1 MDMTLGLAWFENRLA
16 GNEVWRI
23 LAWAASLLAAYLAGM
38 TLRYYLRHGAAVMHR
53 RGREL
58 ASLVMGAMAR
68 AAVFASLA
76 VALKGGMHLL
86 VMTDKV
92 TTVLAT
98 ATSLLLVAAT
108 AYVLYCMVDVLSGA
122 MQRAAARTDSKLD
135 DMLVPI
141 VRRTLQITVVV
152 LALIQMAT
160 ILSDKPLTSL
170 LAGLG
175 VGGLA
180 VALAAQETIKNF
192 FGSIT
197 VLTDKPF
204 ELGDR
209 VIVDGLDG
217 AVEKVGFRST
227 SIRTHDGFLVTY
239 PNGDLAGKA
248 IQNVGRRTC
257 IRRVMMLGVPYDT
270 PPGKVR
276 QAVDILR
283 DLLQAEAAVMAPDR
297 PSRVYFTEFGGS
309 ALTIQVIYW
318 YGVNDYWS
326 YLEFNERLN
335 FEILRRFNE
344 AGIEFA
350 FPSQTLY
357 VAGDRRRPVLM
368 EGPGS
373 AGEAGRLGR

>member
-1 MDMTLGLAWFENRLA
+1 MDMTLGLAWFENKLV

-23 LAWAASLLAAYLAGM
+23 LAWGGSLLVAYLAGRM
-38 TLRYYLRHGAAVMHR
+38 LRHYLRHGAAVMHR
-53 RGREL
+53 RDRAM
-58 ASLVMGAMAR
+58 ASLVMGATAR
-68 AAVFASLA
+68 AAVFAALA
-76 VALKGGMHLL
+76 VALKGSMHFL
-86 VMTDKV
+86 VMADKV
-92 TTVLAT
+92 TAALAT

-122 MQRAAARTDSKLD
+122 MQRAAARTESKLD

-209 VIVDGLDG
+209 VIVDGIDG

-227 SIRTHDGFLVTY
+227 SIRTADGFLVTY
-239 PNGDLAGKA
+239 PNGELAGKA
-248 IQNVGRRTC
+248 IQNAGRRAC
-257 IRRVMMLGVPYDT
+257 IRRVMNLGVPYDT
-270 PPGKVR
+270 PPGKMR
-276 QAVDILR
+276 QAVAILR
-283 DLLQAEAAVMAPDR
+283 EVLQAETAAMAPGQ
-297 PSRVYFTEFGGS
+297 PARVYFTEFGGS
-309 ALTIQVIYW
+309 ALMIQVIYW
-318 YGVNDYWS
+318 FGSTDYWS

-335 FEILRRFNE
+335 FEILRRFGE

-357 VAGDRRRPVLM
+357 VAGDRRRPVIM
-368 EGPGS
+368 EGAGNPGV
-373 AGEAGRLGR
+373 AGRLG